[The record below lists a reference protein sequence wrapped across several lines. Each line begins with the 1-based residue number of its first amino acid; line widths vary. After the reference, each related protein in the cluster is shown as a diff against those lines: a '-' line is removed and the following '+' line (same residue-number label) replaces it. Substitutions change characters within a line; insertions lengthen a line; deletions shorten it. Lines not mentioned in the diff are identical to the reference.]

1 MMKRGTLCFLM
12 IVILMMTVVSSCGDS
27 DINPPATT
35 GDSYDRAQLLTDV
48 ADHMIIPG
56 YDKYVADLI
65 ALTSSTSA
73 FVDSPD
79 LNTLATIRNSYVAAS
94 LSWQKVSLF
103 EIGPAEQISL
113 RNYTNI
119 FPTNRDEI
127 SEHINT
133 GVYNLVLPST
143 MDAQGLPA
151 VDYLLFGIAENDAAI
166 IEYYS
171 NMPNASAYL
180 TDIINRLTSLA
191 SEVLNEWT
199 TNYRA
204 AFVADSG
211 SDATSSLNKLANDY
225 IFYYER
231 FLRAGKIGIPAGVFS
246 GDALPST
253 TEGRYSK
260 IYSKQFFLAGLNTA
274 ADFFAG
280 TDHDSTSSAESLLS
294 YLQYLGNDQA
304 ALGQRIVDQF
314 EMIRTTADALSDDF
328 GVQITEDNSKML
340 ETYDELQ
347 KNVILLKVDMLQA
360 LNIKIDFVD
369 ADGD

>member
-1 MMKRGTLCFLM
+1 MKRGALCFLM

-27 DINPPATT
+27 DINPPATK
-35 GDSYDRAQLLTDV
+35 GDSYDRAQLLIDV
-48 ADHMIIPG
+48 ADNMIIPG

-65 ALTSSTSA
+65 ALSASTSA

-79 LNTLATIRNSYVAAS
+79 LNTLTTIRNSYVSAS
-94 LSWQKVSLF
+94 LSWQKVSMF

-119 FPTNRDEI
+119 FPTNTDEI
-127 SEHINT
+127 SQHITT
-133 GVYNLVLPST
+133 GVYNLALPST

-151 VDYLLFGIAENDAAI
+151 IDYLLFGIAGDDAAI

-171 NMPNASAYL
+171 SMPNASAYL
-180 TDIINRLTSLA
+180 TNIVSRLVSL
-191 SEVLNEWT
+191 SSDVQIEWA

-204 AFVADSG
+204 AFIADSG

-246 GDALPST
+246 GDALPGT
-253 TEGRYSK
+253 IEGKYSK
-260 IYSKQFFLAGLNTA
+260 IYSKHFFLAGLNSA
-274 ADFFAG
+274 SEFFAG
-280 TDHDSTSSAESLLS
+280 TDHDSTSSGESLLS

-304 ALGQRIVDQF
+304 ALGQRIVEQF
-314 EMIRTTADALSDDF
+314 EMVRATANALSDDF